1 MNRPPDYATW
11 PRERQDAYFAEE
23 RAKAERE
30 RRGNGAGES
39 AGPRP
44 FAPIGVGGGHAPSA
58 VRPTIKL
65 IVGETEQAVNEL
77 EALLVASNRGLYQRG
92 GLIVSTGFAKMPT
105 WDGKEVVGQVI
116 EARGDYAIAED
127 AEAVAKFI
135 RFDKKGEPYPCSPPM
150 PLIHTLKDRKLR
162 LRLPLLTGIV
172 NCPSITVDGHLLD
185 IPGYDPATGVL
196 FDPLGVSFPRVP
208 DFPTRAQAKTA
219 MARILALLHTF
230 DFDTD
235 DDRAVALSLILSA
248 IARRGL
254 PFVPLHGFDAPV
266 AGSGKSM
273 IVDIASILATGHE
286 AGVTAYGNPEEGEK
300 RLSSILMR
308 GDPIIALDNC
318 EAPLEG
324 MLLNQ
329 MLTQYQVELRILGQ
343 SRIVSAQTKATPTAT
358 GNGLII
364 KGDLTRRSVI
374 GLLDPKCEQPELRAF
389 DYDPIADAKQNRG
402 ELVAAALTVLRAY
415 HVAGRPDKP
424 PPLQNFV
431 PWSDTLRGAIIW
443 LGQGDP
449 VNTQARLR
457 NADPARLALRAA
469 LSAWRDQFGDDPQST
484 DGVIETAN
492 KTIATLEPGTLGAI
506 RTHTHPALRSA
517 LLTVAA
523 RGGGI
528 DPRMLGNW
536 LSRSKNRVVNLNGDG
551 EPKDEVALE
560 PGALLHGA
568 RRWKVVTRG

>member
-30 RRGNGAGES
+30 RRGNGAGEF

-127 AEAVAKFI
+127 AEAVAKFV
-135 RFDKKGEPYPCSPPM
+135 RFDKKGEPYPCPPPM

-185 IPGYDPATGVL
+185 IARLRSRRPACSSIRSASPSRACPTSPPGRKPK
-196 FDPLGVSFPRVP
+196 PRWRAFWRCSTP
-208 DFPTRAQAKTA
+208 STSTR
-219 MARILALLHTF
+219 
-230 DFDTD
+230 D
-235 DDRAVALSLILSA
+235 DDKAVALSLILTA

-273 IVDIASILATGHE
+273 LVDIASILATGHE
-286 AGVTAYGNPEEGEK
+286 AGVTAYGEP
-300 RLSSILMR
+300 R
-308 GDPIIALDNC
+308 GGR
-318 EAPLEG
+318 EAPFLDLSCAAIRSSPSTTAKLHLKA

-343 SRIVSAQTKATPTAT
+343 SKIVSAQTKATPTAT
-358 GNGLII
+358 GNDLII

-374 GLLDPKCEQPELRAF
+374 GLLDPKCEQPELRAIRLRSYRRRQ
-389 DYDPIADAKQNRG
+389 DRTEASLSPQRSPCCAPITSQDGPISRPAVAK
-402 ELVAAALTVLRAY
+402 LRSMVGHRARRD
-415 HVAGRPDKP
+415 HLARARRSGQHAWPACATPTRRSSPFAPRSRLGATNSATTRKAPMASSKP
-424 PPLQNFV
+424 PTRQSPH
-431 PWSDTLRGAIIW
+431 WSRAPSAPSAPTLTPRC
-443 LGQGDP
+443 
-449 VNTQARLR
+449 
-457 NADPARLALRAA
+457 AA
-469 LSAWRDQFGDDPQST
+469 PS
-484 DGVIETAN
+484 
-492 KTIATLEPGTLGAI
+492 
-506 RTHTHPALRSA
+506 
-517 LLTVAA
+517 
-523 RGGGI
+523 
-528 DPRMLGNW
+528 
-536 LSRSKNRVVNLNGDG
+536 
-551 EPKDEVALE
+551 
-560 PGALLHGA
+560 
-568 RRWKVVTRG
+568 